1 MNTPLARAVVDIM
14 ENRSIIFWLL
24 FFVLLP
30 EAVWAIENTNVR
42 SPVGTGR
49 VPLSSNRSGLI
60 RTPNPIDTRY
70 NLVVTGNV
78 GGGRHFRG
86 VVPYQSTSSLGVGS
100 ASSSLDPFLRRSGE
114 SIYTGNYSGQN
125 QTYYSPTRTVTRTR
139 AGQPDIIRPP
149 ASGSSGYSMGKS
161 AAFPQVSQA
170 KKFSY
175 PDIMTSNIRV
185 RPMSRTTLEL
195 EESFLIELEESIK
208 GDEPADIKRMGR
220 LAKFKHDVEQAVEK
234 SAELKKEL
242 INQRKEEL
250 GEDIKQPLEAE
261 LIGKLGEDMFLDIF
275 TQMKWQIDKLQEI
288 ADSDEEEDKQDSKRR
303 DISKPA
309 AKYKGISVSHKT
321 FASLSHDRFNEHMRA
336 AEIYLKEGKYYR
348 AADAYTMASVYKRD
362 DPLAYAGKSHA
373 LFAAGEYMSSALFLS
388 RALKVFPEYAQLKI
402 DIVTMVGSR
411 DKLESR
417 IVDIEEILGKV
428 NVPELQFLLG
438 YIYYQMG
445 RLNKAKESIDAA
457 YKKMSDSSAVIEL
470 RKAIFSK

>member
-1 MNTPLARAVVDIM
+1 MKKRF
-14 ENRSIIFWLL
+14 IIFGLL
-24 FFVLLP
+24 FSVFL
-30 EAVWAIENTNVR
+30 AKATWAIENTNVR

-49 VPLSSNRSGLI
+49 VPLTSSRSGLI
-60 RTPNPIDTRY
+60 HTPNPIDTRY

-86 VVPYQSTSSLGVGS
+86 VVPYQSTSSLGIDS
-100 ASSSLDPFLRRSGE
+100 ASSLVDPFLRRSGE

-125 QTYYSPTRTVTRTR
+125 QPYYSPTRTVTRTR
-139 AGQPDIIRPP
+139 AGQPGIIRPP

-161 AAFPQVSQA
+161 AAFPQVSQT

-185 RPMSRTTLEL
+185 RPMSRTILEL
-195 EESFLIELEESIK
+195 EESFLIGLEESVK
-208 GDEPADIKRMGR
+208 GNKLADIKRMER
-220 LAKFKHDVEQAVEK
+220 LEKFKRDVEQAAQK

-242 INQRKEEL
+242 IGQREEYL

-261 LIGKLGEDMFLDIF
+261 LVGKLGESMSLDIF
-275 TQMKWQIDKLQEI
+275 EQMKWQIDKLQEI
-288 ADSDEEEDKQDSKRR
+288 ADSDKENDKQGSWRS
-303 DISKPA
+303 DISKLS
-309 AKYKGISVSHKT
+309 AKYRGISDSHKT

-348 AADAYTMASVYKRD
+348 AADAYTMASVYKRG

-417 IVDIEEILGKV
+417 IVDIEEILGIV
-428 NVPELQFLLG
+428 DVPELQFLLG
-438 YIYYQMG
+438 YVYYQMG
-445 RLNKAKESIDAA
+445 RLDKAKESIDAA
-457 YKKMSDSSAVIEL
+457 YEEMSDSSAVIDL
-470 RKAIFSK
+470 KKAIYTAVNNSN